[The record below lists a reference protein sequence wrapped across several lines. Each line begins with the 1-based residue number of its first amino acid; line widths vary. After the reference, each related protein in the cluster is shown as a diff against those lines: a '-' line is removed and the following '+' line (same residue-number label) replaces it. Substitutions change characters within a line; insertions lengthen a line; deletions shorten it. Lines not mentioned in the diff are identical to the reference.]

1 MARTRF
7 LAGFFSSGFP
17 EVSAV
22 YVEKKWQVNR
32 EKVAW
37 AKSFPGL
44 LRAPSDAIGLTL
56 RKVIP
61 LEKEPYFI
69 LLFDEGRILLTPA
82 PAEILPPEILEALQR
97 ARTDIEP
104 FHREFFRELDRLAGE
119 DREMQRL
126 ARLENIV
133 GAIRNN
139 ARTIPELKDTLRVLL
154 SELEGEE
161 PGPCRLRVRLSSR
174 RAPSL

>member
-1 MARTRF
+1 M
-7 LAGFFSSGFP
+7 
-17 EVSAV
+17 

-37 AKSFPGL
+37 AKSFPGFL
-44 LRAPSDAIGLTL
+44 KSPLDAIGLTL
-56 RKVIP
+56 RKIIP
-61 LEKEPYFI
+61 LEKEPFFI
-69 LLFDEGRILLTPA
+69 LLFDNGRILLIPA
-82 PAEILPPEILEALQR
+82 PAEILPPGILEALQR

-104 FHREFFRELDRLAGE
+104 FHREFFAKLDRLSGE

-154 SELEGEE
+154 SELEAGE
-161 PGPCRLRVRLSSR
+161 PGSACPPEDQERPENREKK
-174 RAPSL
+174 